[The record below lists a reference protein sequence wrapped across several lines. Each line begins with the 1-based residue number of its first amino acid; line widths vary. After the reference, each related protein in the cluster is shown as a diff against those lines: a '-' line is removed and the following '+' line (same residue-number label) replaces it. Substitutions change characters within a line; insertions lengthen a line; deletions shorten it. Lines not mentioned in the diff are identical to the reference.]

1 MCIRDSPNTGEE
13 VNTSHAEGVLA
24 VKAAWPSF
32 ARTIWKNHDRY
43 LDTYLNPYPGYYFTG
58 DGAAKDKDG
67 YIWILGRVDDVVNV
81 SGHRLS
87 TAEIEA
93 AIIEDSIVA
102 ECAVVGFNDDLTG
115 QAVAAFVV
123 LKNKSSWST
132 ATDDELQ
139 DIKKHLVFT
148 VRKDIGP
155 FAAPKLII
163 LVDDLPKTRSGKIMR
178 RILRKI
184 LAGESDQLGDVST
197 LSNPGIVRHLID
209 SVKL

>member
-1 MCIRDSPNTGEE
+1 M
-13 VNTSHAEGVLA
+13 
-24 VKAAWPSF
+24 
-32 ARTIWKNHDRY
+32 
-43 LDTYLNPYPGYYFTG
+43 
-58 DGAAKDKDG
+58 
-67 YIWILGRVDDVVNV
+67 
-81 SGHRLS
+81 
-87 TAEIEA
+87 
-93 AIIEDSIVA
+93 A

-132 ATDDELQ
+132 ATENELQ

-155 FAAPKLII
+155 FAAPKLIV

-197 LSNPGIVRHLID
+197 LANPGIVRHLID

>member
-1 MCIRDSPNTGEE
+1 M
-13 VNTSHAEGVLA
+13 
-24 VKAAWPSF
+24 
-32 ARTIWKNHDRY
+32 
-43 LDTYLNPYPGYYFTG
+43 NPYPGYYFTG

-93 AIIEDSIVA
+93 AIIEDPIVA

-178 RILRKI
+178 R
-184 LAGESDQLGDVST
+184 
-197 LSNPGIVRHLID
+197 
-209 SVKL
+209 